1 MSRQS
6 EREERRLRIAEAVC
20 ALADES
26 GMDGVTLRDV
36 AVRADV
42 SMGAVQ
48 RCFRTKDEML
58 LFALAHIGEQ
68 VTERV
73 RAGLTG
79 VPAAGT
85 PAPAAGGPTSGTPAP
100 AAGGS
105 ASAVD
110 ALARAAAE
118 IALLGDEHRTE
129 ARIWLAFVARA
140 AVSPALAE
148 VLRGNYAQLEGMF
161 TRLIS
166 VASDAPDARA
176 EARAL
181 LALADGLTTHVLV
194 GHLGPA
200 DAAQVL
206 RAHLDRIAAC

>member
-6 EREERRLRIAEAVC
+6 EREERRLRIAGAVC

-68 VTERV
+68 VTARV

-79 VPAAGT
+79 VPAEGAAA
-85 PAPAAGGPTSGTPAP
+85 PAPGGPTSGTPAP

-105 ASAVD
+105 APAVD

-118 IALLGDEHRTE
+118 IALLGDAHRTE

-148 VLRGNYAQLEGMF
+148 VLRGNYAQLEDVF

-166 VASDAPDARA
+166 AASDAPGARA

-181 LALADGLTTHVLV
+181 LALVDGLTTHVLV

-206 RAHLDRIAAC
+206 QAHLDRIAAC